1 MAKEFMS
8 IDGNTAA
15 AHAAYAFTEVAGI
28 YPITPSSSMAE
39 QIDAW
44 SNQNKKNLFNNVVQV
59 TEMQSEAGAA
69 GVVHGAIEAGALSST
84 YTSSQGLLLMVPT
97 IYKLVG
103 ELRPAVIHVA
113 ARSVASKALSI
124 FGDHQDIYAARQTG
138 IPMLSSHSVQEVM
151 DLAGVA
157 HLSAIKAST
166 AFMHFFDGFRTS
178 HEIQKVEIMPYKV
191 FDRLLDKKA
200 LAQFRANAMNPHT
213 NPITRGGAEN
223 DDIYFQG
230 REAQNQHFE
239 NVVEVVADY
248 MEAISKETGR
258 DYKPFTY
265 YGHPKATTVIVAMGS
280 VTETIKETID
290 SLNKAGGK
298 YGVIKVHLYRP
309 FSTKYLKNV
318 VPKSVKN
325 IAVLDRTKEMG
336 AAGEPL
342 YLDVVAALNGDGYNI
357 IGGRYGLSSK
367 DVDPAQI
374 KAVFEHAAK
383 QGHSN
388 FTIGINDDVTK
399 LSLPVDEKFY
409 IKDSDY
415 TSCLFFGLGSD
426 GTVSANK
433 NSIKIIG
440 DNTDLYAQAYFAYDS
455 KKAGGTTRSHL
466 RFGPSPIRS
475 TYYVKNID
483 FISCSLDSYLN
494 KFNMLE
500 NLKDGGTFLLNTS
513 YKEDEIIEH
522 LPDAVKHQL
531 ASKNARLFIIDATEI
546 AQDIGMGRRTNT
558 ILQSAFFALNEN
570 ILPYKNAVKFM
581 KEAAKKS
588 YGKKGNDV
596 VEANYKAIDR
606 GKEGLVEIPVD
617 PSWIELSPE
626 YAKRVTGDE
635 YFDNFVTPIAR
646 LEGYDLPVSTFA
658 EDSLLLGGEL
668 RNGVAIK
675 EKRNIAVQVPRW
687 IEENCIQCNR
697 CAYVCPHATIR
708 PFLLN
713 DEEVKNAPDGL
724 VTLPAVGKGVEDL
737 RFSIQVSQENCV
749 GCSLCAVECPGKM
762 GNKALEMVDV
772 HEELPKVPISDYVYQ
787 KVSYKSDRYDTNFVK
802 GSQFQKPYFEVSG
815 ACAGCG
821 ETPYYR
827 LMTQFFGRDAL
838 IANATGCTSIYSAST
853 PSTPFTVDENGE
865 GPAWANSL
873 FENDAEFGFGMKLAQ
888 NFKQKQ
894 IKGII
899 DDNIKDVEK
908 DVKDVLKRYL
918 DANTR
923 DEQRVVRDELIAKVK
938 SSKNKGI
945 KGLLDLKNDLVEKSL
960 WIVGGDGWSYDIG
973 YGGLDHVMANNLDV
987 NIMILDTEVYSNT
1000 GGQSSKSSQAASI
1013 AKFASGGK
1021 EAAKK
1026 DLAQIAMTYG
1036 HVYVA
1041 QVAMGANQGQ
1051 VIKAMKEAESYP
1063 GPSVIIAYSPCI
1075 EHGIKGGLMNH
1086 QITQKKAVESGYFNI
1101 FRYDPRLELDGKN
1114 PLQLDSKEPNFD
1126 LYKEFLTTE
1135 TRFSQLAKVNPEN
1148 VDRLFEKSKTDAMR
1162 RYDRL
1167 KRLATETETADEIK
1181 LASKEVAEAKLA
1193 ADAKDAPAHPERA
1206 ADIQAPD
1213 TTGEM
1218 TKGDNTTPVDIPKK
1232 PEATAGKTDEKAD
1245 KTPNEKVDEKTD
1257 KKTDETTK

>member
-1 MAKEFMS
+1 MSKKFMA

-59 TEMQSEAGAA
+59 SEMQSEAGAV
-69 GVVHGAIEAGALSST
+69 GVVHGAVEAGTLSST
-84 YTSSQGLLLMVPT
+84 FTSSQGLLLMVPT

-113 ARSVASKALSI
+113 ARAVASKALSI
-124 FGDHQDIYAARQTG
+124 FGDHQDVYAARQTG

-166 AFMHFFDGFRTS
+166 AFMHFYDGFRTS
-178 HEIQKVEIMPYKV
+178 HEIQKVEEMPYEV
-191 FDRLLDKKA
+191 FERLLDKEA
-200 LAQFRANAMNPHT
+200 LAKFRSNALNPHS

-230 REAQNQHFE
+230 REAQNKHFD

-258 DYKPFTY
+258 EYKPFTY
-265 YGHPKATTVIVAMGS
+265 YGSPKASTVIVAMGS
-280 VTETIKETID
+280 VTETIKETVD
-290 SLNKAGGK
+290 FLNKDGNE

-309 FSTKYLKNV
+309 FSEKYLKNV
-318 VPKSVKN
+318 IPKTVKN

-336 AAGEPL
+336 ASGEPL
-342 YLDVVAALNGDGYNI
+342 YLDVVAALKDEGYNI

-374 KAVFEHAAK
+374 KAVFEHSANK
-383 QGHSN
+383 GHSN
-388 FTIGINDDVTK
+388 FTIGINDDVTN
-399 LSLPVDEKFY
+399 LSLDVDDKFY

-415 TSCLFFGLGSD
+415 TSCLFYGLGSD

-440 DNTDLYAQAYFAYDS
+440 DNTDLYVQAYFAYDS
-455 KKAGGTTRSHL
+455 KKAGGTTMSHL
-466 RFGPSPIRS
+466 RFGASPIQS
-475 TYYVKNID
+475 TYYVKDID
-483 FISCSLDSYLN
+483 FISCSLDAYLN
-494 KFNMLE
+494 KFNMLD
-500 NLKDGGTFLLNTS
+500 NLKDGGTFLLNTAF
-513 YKEDEIIEH
+513 KEDEIIDH
-522 LPDAVKHQL
+522 LPEAVKYQL
-531 ASKNARLFIIDATEI
+531 ANKNARLFIIDATAI
-546 AQDIGMGRRTNT
+546 AKDIGMGRRTNT

-570 ILPYKNAVKFM
+570 ILPYKDAVKYM
-581 KEAAKKS
+581 KKAAEKS
-588 YGKKGNDV
+588 YGRKGNDV

-617 PSWIELSPE
+617 PSWIELDPK
-626 YAKRVTGDE
+626 YIKRVTGDE

-658 EDSLLLGGEL
+658 DDSLLIGGEL
-668 RNGVAIK
+668 RNNIAVK

-687 IEENCIQCNR
+687 VEENCIQCNR

-713 DEEVKNAPDGL
+713 EEEIKNAPEGM
-724 VTLPAVGKGVEDL
+724 VTLPAVGKGVDDL
-737 RFSIQVSQENCV
+737 QFSIQVSQENCV

-762 GNKALEMVDV
+762 GNKALVMVDV
-772 HEELPKVPISDYVYQ
+772 VEELPKVPASDYAYQ

-838 IANATGCTSIYSAST
+838 IANATGCSSIYGAST
-853 PSTPFTVDENGE
+853 PSTPFATDENGE

-888 NFKQKQ
+888 NFKLQQ
-894 IKGII
+894 IRDII
-899 DDNIKDVEK
+899 EANIKDVEK
-908 DVKDVLKRYL
+908 DVEDVLKRYL
-918 DANTR
+918 EAHSR
-923 DEQRVVRDELIAKVK
+923 DEQRLIRDELIAKVK
-938 SSKNKGI
+938 SSKNEGI
-945 KGLLDLKNDLVEKSL
+945 KELLELQNDLVEKSL
-960 WIVGGDGWSYDIG
+960 WIIGGDGWSYDIG
-973 YGGLDHVMANNLDV
+973 YAGLDHVIANNLDV

-1013 AKFASGGK
+1013 AKFASSGK
-1021 EAAKK
+1021 ETAKK

-1041 QVAMGANQGQ
+1041 QVSMGANQGQ
-1051 VIKAMKEAESYP
+1051 VIKAMKEAESYQ
-1063 GPSVIIAYSPCI
+1063 GPSVLIAYSPCI

-1101 FRYDPRLELDGKN
+1101 FRYDPRLESDGKN

-1126 LYKEFLTTE
+1126 LFKEFLVTE
-1135 TRFSQLAKVNPEN
+1135 TRFSQLSKVNPDN
-1148 VDRLFEKSKTDAMR
+1148 VDRLFEKSRKDAIR

-1167 KRLATETETADEIK
+1167 KRLATEDVQDKSAETP
-1181 LASKEVAEAKLA
+1181 A
-1193 ADAKDAPAHPERA
+1193 AA
-1206 ADIQAPD
+1206 
-1213 TTGEM
+1213 
-1218 TKGDNTTPVDIPKK
+1218 
-1232 PEATAGKTDEKAD
+1232 
-1245 KTPNEKVDEKTD
+1245 
-1257 KKTDETTK
+1257 